1 MRVWVIRKNCSLTP
15 AQTVFGFVAASVV
28 IVGIGLAFAV
38 MGHWPVLLFAFV
50 EVALLAALLLRYCRH
65 ATDHERLS
73 LAHDVLCVEITVCDA
88 TTRRNL
94 VASLVRFELDGATP
108 GIVLRYGNEVLV
120 VGRML
125 CPPARRRLAE
135 TLRQCCRHPLTPDD
149 ERAAAPAIEVVS
161 NVPAAGPAGPDR

>member
-73 LAHDVLCVEITVCDA
+73 LAHDVLCVEVTVCDA